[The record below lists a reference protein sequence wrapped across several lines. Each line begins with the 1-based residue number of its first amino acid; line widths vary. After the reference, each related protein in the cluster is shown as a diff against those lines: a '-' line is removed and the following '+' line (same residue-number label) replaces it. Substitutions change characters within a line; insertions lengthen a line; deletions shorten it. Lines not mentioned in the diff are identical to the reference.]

1 MDTGASLSIISE
13 DTFRKN
19 WPEQVL
25 QEASIKIRTYTGEL
39 LKVKGCVDVDISY
52 GDQKA
57 CVQLFVVAG
66 DGSNLLGRDWLRQI
80 RLNWQEIFH
89 LYKKT
94 TSLQSVLQQHQ
105 DVFKDGLGTMKGLT
119 AKLYVDSSVKPRFCK
134 ARSVPFAMRQKVDE
148 ELQRLQEEGIIEPVQ
163 FAEWAAP
170 IVSILKDLEDKKSI
184 RICGDYKLTVNLA
197 SKLDNYPIPRIEE
210 SSLSQAYQQ
219 LLLDDEAKQFVVI
232 NTQRRL
238 FRYNRLPFGVSS
250 APGIFQRAM
259 ENLLKGIPNVIV
271 YIDDILVTGTSE
283 EEHLS
288 VLEKV
293 LERLENSGL
302 RLKKHKCVFMA
313 KSVTFLGYRIDAQG
327 LHPLESKVQ
336 AIQKAPTPRN
346 VTELKAYLGL
356 LTYYGRFLPNRST
369 VLAPLYNLLHAKV
382 SWKWATEEKEAFRA
396 SKHLLLSSQ
405 CLVHYDMHKELVLSC
420 DASAYGIGAVLSHR
434 LEDGTEKPVGFVSR
448 TLSPAEKNYSQ
459 LEKEGLSCVF
469 EVKRFHSYLYG
480 PWSPF
485 YFVH

>member
-1 MDTGASLSIISE
+1 MKCHGCGKLGHIVKVCRSTTSKKARSTAGAMVTEVQHLQTEEAEETGESSEEYSLFHVRSEPETQLKVVILIDKQPVEMVVDTGASLSIISE
-13 DTFRKN
+13 NTFRKN

-39 LKVKGCVDVDISY
+39 LKVKGCVYVDISY

-57 CVQLFVVAG
+57 RVQLFVVAG
-66 DGSNLLGRDWLRQI
+66 DGPNLLGRDWLRQI
-80 RLNWQEIFH
+80 RLNWQEISH
-89 LYKKT
+89 LQET

-170 IVSILKDLEDKKSI
+170 IVPILKVDKKSI

-197 SKLDNYPIPRIEE
+197 SKLDNYPIPRIEDLFATL
-210 SSLSQAYQQ
+210 SGGKLFTKLDLSQAYQQ
-219 LLLDDEAKQFVVI
+219 LLLDDEAKLFVVI
-232 NTQRRL
+232 NTQRGL
-238 FRYNRLPFGVSS
+238 FQYNRLPFGVSS
-250 APGIFQRAM
+250 APGIFQRVM
-259 ENLLKGIPNVIV
+259 ENLLRGIPNVIV

-293 LERLENSGL
+293 LECLENAGL

-327 LHPLESKVQ
+327 LHPCTGK
-336 AIQKAPTPRN
+336 
-346 VTELKAYLGL
+346 
-356 LTYYGRFLPNRST
+356 
-369 VLAPLYNLLHAKV
+369 
-382 SWKWATEEKEAFRA
+382 
-396 SKHLLLSSQ
+396 
-405 CLVHYDMHKELVLSC
+405 
-420 DASAYGIGAVLSHR
+420 
-434 LEDGTEKPVGFVSR
+434 
-448 TLSPAEKNYSQ
+448 
-459 LEKEGLSCVF
+459 
-469 EVKRFHSYLYG
+469 
-480 PWSPF
+480 
-485 YFVH
+485 